1 MILQSQSTSRKQL
14 FTVMF
19 TLDTEA
25 ARFLQQQPESG
36 FQKPVQVLGL
46 ELKWSSLVT
55 RASPPSLLTGPR
67 ILNIPLAK
75 VPPITLVYTQANTH
89 IHKE

>member
-1 MILQSQSTSRKQL
+1 MILQGQSTSRKQL

-19 TLDTEA
+19 TLDTET
-25 ARFLQQQPESG
+25 ARFLQQQSENG

-55 RASPPSLLTGPR
+55 SAFTPEPSHRP
-67 ILNIPLAK
+67 
-75 VPPITLVYTQANTH
+75 QDS
-89 IHKE
+89 